1 MGFDKRHGFGL
12 DDPNL
17 EQGSS
22 LPIDFGRELF
32 VFYGPDEPGRVSD
45 GCMTDDPWRIGVIM
59 SQSGVTG
66 AIERNQLAA
75 TRLAIAE
82 INAMGGVLGRKLHA
96 VFRDPKSTPALYR
109 SHAQELCRDERIQ
122 VIFGGH
128 MSSTRKAMLPEIEA
142 YNALLFYPTLYE
154 GFEYSRHCVY
164 TGAAPNQNS
173 VPLVDYLHRSFGRRL
188 FLVGSDY
195 VYPYESN
202 RIVSDLLRSRGG
214 EVVDEIYVPLDLKHK
229 HVTQIIDR
237 IRDHKPDM
245 IYSTV
250 VGDGIIPF
258 YTAYREAGFDPQ
270 TCPIASQSTSEVD
283 VARMPPGVADGHV
296 IAAPFFD
303 SLRIPAALAFAR
315 AFRLAAGGP
324 IPATAPA
331 EAAYFSVHLYA
342 AALALAGE
350 DGIEALLPALYEV
363 EVDAPQGAVRV
374 DRLTNH
380 THLWPRVARIREQGP
395 YDIVSQ
401 PTERVAPDPYL
412 VRISGLP
419 EDTDPI
425 AFPFS
430 AARF

>member
-1 MGFDKRHGFGL
+1 MTK
-12 DDPNL
+12 
-17 EQGSS
+17 
-22 LPIDFGRELF
+22 
-32 VFYGPDEPGRVSD
+32 EP
-45 GCMTDDPWRIGVIM
+45 WKIGVIM

-82 INAMGGVLGRKLHA
+82 INAMGGILGRRVEA

-109 SHAQELCRDERIQ
+109 SHASDLCREERVQ

-142 YNALLFYPTLYE
+142 HNAVLFYPTLYE

-173 VPLVDYLHRSFGRRL
+173 VPMVDYLHANFGERM
-188 FLVGSDY
+188 FVVGSDY

-202 RIVSDLLRSRGG
+202 RIVADLMRSKGG
-214 EVVDEIYVPLDLKHK
+214 KVVDEFYVPLDLRAEN
-229 HVTQIIDR
+229 VAELIAR
-237 IRDHKPDM
+237 IRAHNPDM

-250 VGDGIIPF
+250 VGDGIVPF
-258 YTAYREAGFDPQ
+258 YTAYREAGFDPA

-283 VARMPPGVADGHV
+283 VARMPPGVAEGHI

-303 SLRIPAALAFAR
+303 TLRNPGSLAFAR

-324 IPATAPA
+324 VAATAPA

-342 AALALAGE
+342 AALALAGD
-350 DGIEALLPALYEV
+350 DGIAALLPALYEV

-374 DRLTNH
+374 DRHTNH
-380 THLWPRVARIREQGP
+380 THLWPRVARVREGAP
-395 YDIVSQ
+395 YDIVSH
-401 PTERVAPDPYL
+401 PTERVPPDPYL
-412 VRISGLP
+412 LSISGHQDEMEAP
-419 EDTDPI
+419 V
-425 AFPFS
+425 FPVH
-430 AARF
+430 ATHR